1 MNIRTRLA
9 SMAGALTAL
18 IIGLGSYSLVTLNE
32 TNQAFKTTYNDRVI
46 PLDQLKNVS
55 DAYAIDIVDTVNKL
69 AHGSLK
75 PTEAAPRIQAAEKII
90 ADQWSAYKGTLLT
103 PRETELVNQAD
114 AAIRNANATK
124 EELQKIFAQPDQAAF
139 QALARDRLYPA
150 VEPITQVLDQ
160 LIDLQLSEAKKNF
173 QEAES
178 DYHSA
183 EMITFIAILGAVA
196 LAAGISVPL
205 ILGMS
210 RKLNHI
216 VEGISQAR
224 NQHDLTLRLP
234 SHNRDELDM
243 ITHAFNDLMDSLQ
256 RLVKMAA
263 EAAHNVNHE
272 AGRLSQ
278 TSIQVAASSEQT
290 SLSTSAMAA
299 AIEEITVA
307 ISQVAENA
315 QHAHHIG
322 QSTRDSAS
330 TGGKRIHEALTD
342 IREIAAISSEAAEKV
357 QTLGTGTAEIS
368 SVINVIKD
376 VAEQTNL
383 LALNAA
389 IEAARAGEM
398 GRGFAVV
405 ADEVRALAERTATA
419 TRDIHSKI
427 GAIREEAEQAVDSMK
442 QVTSRVQISVEKAEH
457 ATDAMESI
465 VDEAA
470 RGEKSVAEIALSLD
484 EQKTGT
490 AEIARQV
497 ESISQNTSEN
507 SLAVNTINDT
517 ANILSELTKHLST
530 EIQRFKV

>member
-18 IIGLGSYSLVTLNE
+18 IIGLGSYSLLTLNE
-32 TNQAFKTTYNDRVI
+32 TNQAFETTYNDRVI
-46 PLDQLKNVS
+46 PIDQLKNVG
-55 DAYAIDIVDTVNKL
+55 DAYAIDIVDTANKL

-75 PTEAAPRIQAAEKII
+75 PTDAAPRIDAAEKVI
-90 ADQWSAYKGTLLT
+90 AAQWQAYKATQLT
-103 PRETELVNQAD
+103 PREAELVRQAD
-114 AAIRNANATK
+114 AAMKVADKGK
-124 EELQKIFAQPDQAAF
+124 EELKNLLTQADQTAF
-139 QALARDRLYPA
+139 QTFARDRLYPE
-150 VEPITQVLDQ
+150 VEPLTQIIDQ
-160 LIDLQLSEAKKNF
+160 LVELQLDEAKKNY
-173 QEAES
+173 QQAEG
-178 DYHSA
+178 DYHA
-183 EMITFIAILGAVA
+183 AKMITLIAMLGAVA

-216 VEGISQAR
+216 VEGITQAR

-243 ITHAFNDLMDSLQ
+243 ITYAFNDLMGSLQ
-256 RLVKMAA
+256 RLVKMAS

-307 ISQVAENA
+307 ISQVADNA
-315 QHAHHIG
+315 QHAHEIG
-322 QSTRDSAS
+322 QRTRDSAS

-368 SVINVIKD
+368 SVINVIKE

-419 TRDIHSKI
+419 TRDIHQKI

-442 QVTSRVQISVEKAEH
+442 QVTSRVQVSVEKAEN

-465 VDEAA
+465 VDEAV
-470 RGEKSVAEIALSLD
+470 RGEKSIAEIAFSLD

-507 SLAVNTINDT
+507 SQAVGTINDT
-517 ANILSELTKHLST
+517 ANILSELTSQLST
-530 EIQRFKV
+530 EIKRFKV